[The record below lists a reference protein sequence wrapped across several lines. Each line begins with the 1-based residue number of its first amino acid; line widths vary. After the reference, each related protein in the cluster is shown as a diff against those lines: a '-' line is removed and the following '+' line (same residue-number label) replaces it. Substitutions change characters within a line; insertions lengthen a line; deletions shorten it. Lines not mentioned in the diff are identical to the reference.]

1 MDTEK
6 LDHMIG
12 RQEILDQAGELGL
25 SPQVVEK
32 DYVLGW
38 MLAGIH
44 AHPVIGQSWV
54 FKGGTCLKKC
64 YFETYRFSEDLDF
77 TVSDPAHL
85 EEAFLIGVFNEIAVW
100 VEERTGIVLPSECRQ
115 FKPYENHRNGKSCEG
130 KVCYRGP
137 IAPSGSL
144 PKIKLDLTNDEH
156 QALQPVTRPVHHA
169 YSDRDAAL
177 MQVSCYAFE
186 EVFAEKIRALAER
199 QRPRDLYD
207 VINLFWR
214 EDFKPDRVLMLAVLR
229 AKCEFKSIPLP
240 TAHFIENHP
249 ARAELETDWGQML
262 AHQLPALPVFADF
275 WQALPTMFQW
285 LYGEADKLLTTPIP
299 SDQPTD
305 VVEEPAGVFV
315 GGGGWTPPTRQEY
328 FNVPM
333 DKIRFA
339 AANRLCI
346 DLAYGGKRRLIE
358 PYSLRR
364 SKAGALLLMAVKHQ
378 TGEARSYRFD
388 RIQGVAVSNVSFI
401 PRYTIE
407 LGSSGNFTV
416 QPTVRRAP
424 DPVPSFYSP
433 FRVARAPQR
442 SRTSY
447 GVKYIYRCSVC
458 DKKFTH
464 TKMGGKLNP
473 HKDKDGYPCYGRFGY
488 LEDTTY

>member
-1 MDTEK
+1 
-6 LDHMIG
+6 MISK
-12 RQEILDQAGELGL
+12 QELLDQAKDLGL
-25 SPQVVEK
+25 SAQVVEK
-32 DYVLGW
+32 DYMLGW

-77 TVSDPAHL
+77 TVSDPTHL
-85 EEAFLIGVFNEIAVW
+85 EEAFLVGAFNEIAAW
-100 VEERTGIVLPSECRQ
+100 VEERTGIVLPAECRQ
-115 FKPYENHRNGKSCEG
+115 FKPYENHRNEKSCEG

-169 YSDRDAAL
+169 YSDRDEAL
-177 MQVSCYAFE
+177 MQVNCYAFE

-214 EDFKPDRVLMLAVLR
+214 EDFKPDRVVMLDVLR

-249 ARAELETDWGQML
+249 ARTELETDWEQML
-262 AHQLPALPVFADF
+262 AHQLPGLPSFAEFWAALPN
-275 WQALPTMFQW
+275 MFQW
-285 LYGEADKLLTTPIP
+285 LYGEADRIMPRGTIP
-299 SDQPTD
+299 SDEPTD
-305 VVEEPAGVFV
+305 IVEEPAGIF
-315 GGGGWTPPTRQEY
+315 GGGGGRTPPTRAEY

-346 DLAYGGKRRLIE
+346 DLGYKNSHRLIQ

-364 SKAGALLLMAVKHQ
+364 TKDGAMLLMAVKHQ
-378 TGEARSYRFD
+378 TGQARSYRLD
-388 RIQGVAVSNVSFI
+388 KIQSASISSVPFT
-401 PRYTIE
+401 PRYEIE
-407 LGSSGNFTV
+407 LSSAGSFTV

-424 DPVPSFYSP
+424 DRSSP
-433 FRVARAPQR
+433 FLYSLGAVSVPRK

-447 GVKYIYRCSVC
+447 GAKYIYRCPMC
-458 DKKFTH
+458 DKTFTR
-464 TKMGGKLNP
+464 TKMGSKLNP
-473 HKDKDGYPCYGRFGY
+473 HKDQYGYPCRGRTGY
-488 LEDTTY
+488 LEDTGY